1 MRPHPTGPAVPAL
14 SAFDDAV
21 EALLRDQTVPGAAL
35 AIGYRGRLV
44 FARGYGWANLATQ
57 AAVPPDALFRTASL
71 SKPIT
76 AHLLLKLANRGLVRL
91 DDFVTQ
97 HLPEELAFSIS
108 AINDE
113 RWYLVTLRQLLQH
126 TAGWNRE
133 ATDFD
138 PMFESTLIAEAYGV
152 LPPADTTS
160 IIRYMLDRPLDFQP
174 GTRYAYSNFGYC
186 LLGRVIER
194 ATGLSY
200 LQAARSELWEPLQ
213 LGDEFHLGRTRPSD
227 RHPREVT
234 YYPTDDVTEPSV
246 FADSL
251 GQPVPPPD
259 GAWCLETMDAHGG
272 WVASAPAL
280 VLWSM
285 SLDPPIKGW
294 LRSETW
300 IDAHQ
305 RPPGPPGLEPDGSPK
320 SVYYGLGW
328 LIRPVAEA
336 GGFHRWHAGS
346 LDGTSTLLIRR
357 ADDVT
362 FAVLFNKRHADPA
375 QTPAKLIEPKL
386 HALADSIQH
395 WPEHDLAPALF
406 PHR

>member
-1 MRPHPTGPAVPAL
+1 MRPDPTGPAVPAL
-14 SAFDDAV
+14 SAFDDALQ
-21 EALLRDQTVPGAAL
+21 LLLAEQNIPGAAL

-44 FARGYGWANLATQ
+44 FARGYGWANV
-57 AAVPPDALFRTASL
+57 AAQTPVQPDSLFRIASI

-76 AHLLLKLANRGLVRL
+76 AHLVLKLANRGLVRL

-97 HLPEELAFSIS
+97 HLPEQFAFSIS

-126 TAGWNRE
+126 TAGWDRD

-138 PMFESTLIAEAYGV
+138 PMFESTLIAEAYAV
-152 LPPADTTS
+152 PPPADTTS

-174 GTRYAYSNFGYC
+174 GTKYAYSNFGYC
-186 LLGRVIER
+186 LLGRVIEQ

-200 LQAARSELWEPLQ
+200 LDAARSELWEPLQ
-213 LGDEFHLGRTRPSD
+213 LVEEFHLGASLPAA

-234 YYPTDDVTEPSV
+234 YYPSDETTEPSV
-246 FADSL
+246 FAESL

-259 GAWCLETMDAHGG
+259 GGSCLETMDAHGG
-272 WVASAPAL
+272 WIASAPAL
-280 VLWSM
+280 ALWSM
-285 SLDPPIKGW
+285 ALDPPIKGW

-305 RPPGPPGLEPDGSPK
+305 RPAGPPGLEADGSPK

-328 LIRPVAEA
+328 LVRPVDQA

-346 LDGTSTLLIRR
+346 LPGTSSLVIRR

-362 FAVLFNKRHADPA
+362 FAVLFNKRHEDRA
-375 QTPAKLIEPKL
+375 QTPAKLIELKL
-386 HALADSIQH
+386 HTLADSIEH
-395 WPEHDLAPALF
+395 WPEHDLAPTLF
-406 PHR
+406 PNR